1 MEAAGLWV
9 NKSVVLDPEAVK
21 MKRVGVNIK
30 KLKRN
35 LIQNHLNDIEDDKR
49 SGGSGEEKISCEMPG
64 CGKQYES
71 RDHYLT
77 HLVINHF
84 WSDISREFGESFN
97 RDPRTCPV
105 CRESFNSRSERMS
118 YYKHLAVQHQVVI
131 KYLEN
136 SKNRPRPE
144 ARTSIKLVNRLTPA
158 VTSTPASTPLLRFS
172 NETTNDETQS
182 ADTSASAS
190 LGTST
195 QSSSSVMT
203 QVKTEVVETQENTS
217 VTRNDDLVN
226 KIRNVFSDDSDSD
239 E

>member
-1 MEAAGLWV
+1 MG
-9 NKSVVLDPEAVK
+9 
-21 MKRVGVNIK
+21 
-30 KLKRN
+30 
-35 LIQNHLNDIEDDKR
+35 
-49 SGGSGEEKISCEMPG
+49 
-64 CGKQYES
+64 
-71 RDHYLT
+71 
-77 HLVINHF
+77 
-84 WSDISREFGESFN
+84 
-97 RDPRTCPV
+97 
-105 CRESFNSRSERMS
+105 RESFNSRSERMS

-144 ARTSIKLVNRLTPA
+144 ARTSIKLVTRLTSA

-172 NETTNDETQS
+172 NETTNDETQT

-203 QVKTEVVETQENTS
+203 QVKTEAVETQENTS

-226 KIRNVFSDDSDSD
+226 KIRNVFSDDSDS
-239 E
+239 